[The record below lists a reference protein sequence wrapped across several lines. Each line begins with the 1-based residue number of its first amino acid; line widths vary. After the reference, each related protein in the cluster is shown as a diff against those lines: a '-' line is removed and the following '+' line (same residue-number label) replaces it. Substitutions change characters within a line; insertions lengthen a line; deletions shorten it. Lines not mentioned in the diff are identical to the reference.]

1 MTNLDMH
8 ERACEWYNI
17 KKTNKQLDQ
26 RSNHAFDQF
35 QSRYQFYCL
44 QLPIILENPVC
55 FKVRNV
61 DGSIRRCVA
70 VFLARGF

>member
-44 QLPIILENPVC
+44 QLPIILEWILFVL
-55 FKVRNV
+55 K
-61 DGSIRRCVA
+61 
-70 VFLARGF
+70 